1 MGIEIERKF
10 LVVNDGWRKDVISET
25 RLKQGYLANQE
36 RASVRVRIAGHQA
49 HLNIKSAT
57 LGIRRSEFEYEIP
70 LSDAEDMLEKVAI
83 RPFIDKTRHRVKCGE
98 HIWEV
103 DLFHGE
109 NRGLIVAEIELS
121 SEDESF
127 KIPEWVGDEVSGD
140 TRYFNVC
147 LVKHPFCKW
156 NKKN

>member
-36 RASVRVRIAGHQA
+36 RASVRVRIAGQQA

-140 TRYFNVC
+140 ARYFNVC

-156 NKKN
+156 NET

>member
-1 MGIEIERKF
+1 MGVEIERKF
-10 LVVNDGWRKDVISET
+10 LVANDAWRKSVISET

-36 RASVRVRIAGHQA
+36 RASVRVRIGGDQA
-49 HLNIKSAT
+49 FLNIKSAT

-70 LSDAEDMLEKVAI
+70 PDDAEAMLEQVAI
-83 RPFIDKTRHRVKCGE
+83 RPFIDKTRYKVKCGE

-109 NRGLIVAEIELS
+109 NEGLVVAEIELS
-121 SEDESF
+121 SEDENF
-127 KIPEWVGDEVSGD
+127 QKPEWAGEEVSGD
-140 TRYFNVC
+140 PKYFNVC

-156 NKKN
+156 NV

>member
-10 LVVNDGWRKDVISET
+10 LVANDAWRKSVISEA

-36 RASVRVRIAGHQA
+36 RASVRVRIGGNQA
-49 HLNIKSAT
+49 FLNIKSAT

-70 LSDAEDMLEKVAI
+70 SSDAEEMLEQVAI
-83 RPFIDKTRHRVKCGE
+83 RPFIDKTRYKVKCGE

-103 DLFHGE
+103 DLFHGDNE
-109 NRGLIVAEIELS
+109 GLIVAEIELEA
-121 SEDESF
+121 EDENF
-127 KIPEWVGDEVSGD
+127 ETPEWVGEEVSGD
-140 TRYFNVC
+140 PKYFNVC

-156 NKKN
+156 AL

>member
-10 LVVNDGWRKDVISET
+10 LVVNDGWRKDVIAET

-36 RASVRVRIAGHQA
+36 RASVRVRIAGQQA

-70 LSDAEDMLEKVAI
+70 LTDAAEMLEQVAI
-83 RPFIDKTRHRVKCGE
+83 RPFIDKTRYRVKCGE
-98 HIWEV
+98 HLWEV

-109 NRGLIVAEIELS
+109 NEGLIVAEIELEA
-121 SEDESF
+121 EDEGF
-127 KIPEWVGDEVSGD
+127 KLPEWAGEEVSD
-140 TRYFNVC
+140 DARYFNVC
-147 LVKHPFCKW
+147 LVKHPFCRW
-156 NKKN
+156 DKNR